1 MSDGTATAPAP
12 DAARHRKLQR
22 WFDNRFRT
30 PVAVYGL
37 IVYTTVV
44 LIADEEGPVSEL
56 LSVAIS
62 SLVVFYLAHVFAH
75 TLSDHGRHGLGAA
88 TRLAFIH
95 SLGMLYACAPSTIA
109 MIVTAFFTS
118 DAGDVQ
124 DAGIWA
130 ALAMLAV
137 LGFSAYAR
145 TGAKLWVRLLGAV
158 GTALLGLLVVMLEF
172 LLH

>member
-1 MSDGTATAPAP
+1 MSDDTAITRTP
-12 DAARHRKLQR
+12 DAAGHSKLQR

-30 PVAVYGL
+30 PVAIYGL

-44 LIADEEGPVSEL
+44 LIADEEGPVSEML
-56 LSVAIS
+56 AIAIS

-95 SLGMLYACAPSTIA
+95 SLGMIYACAPSTIA
-109 MIVTAFFTS
+109 MIITAFFTT

-124 DAGIWA
+124 DAAIWT

-145 TGAKLWVRLLGAV
+145 TGAKLWVRLLGAL
-158 GTALLGLLVVMLEF
+158 GTALLGLLVVLLEF

>member
-1 MSDGTATAPAP
+1 MSDDTATAPAA
-12 DAARHRKLQR
+12 DAAPHRKLQR
-22 WFDNRFRT
+22 WFDTRFRT
-30 PVAVYGL
+30 PVAIYGL
-37 IVYTTVV
+37 IVYTTVI
-44 LIADEEGPVSEL
+44 LIADDDGPVSDML
-56 LSVAIS
+56 TVAIS

-75 TLSDHGRHGLGAA
+75 TLADHGRHGLGAA
-88 TRLAFIH
+88 TRQALIQ
-95 SLGMLYACAPSTIA
+95 SLGLLYACAPSTIA
-109 MIVTAFFTS
+109 MIVTAFFTT

-124 DAGIWA
+124 DAAIWA

-145 TGAKLWVRLLGAV
+145 TGAKLWVRLLGAL